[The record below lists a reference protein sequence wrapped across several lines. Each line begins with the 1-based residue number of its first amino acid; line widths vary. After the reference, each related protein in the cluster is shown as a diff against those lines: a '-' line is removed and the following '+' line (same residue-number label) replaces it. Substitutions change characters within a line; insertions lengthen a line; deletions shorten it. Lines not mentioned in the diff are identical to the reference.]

1 MWTTIRRVMLNYFA
15 ESKWYTI
22 LLVTL
27 FYAVSSWLLLF
38 AFNEHA
44 LTTSVDF
51 IYWLAV
57 TGSTVGYGD
66 LSPQTPAGKI
76 IVALY
81 VIPLGLSIFAM
92 IVGRVA
98 GFVGNQWR
106 KGLMGLSTLHVNNH
120 ILVIGWNEQ
129 RTLLLLKLL
138 LQERQSLAEPPDIL
152 LCVRADISN
161 PMPGKIE
168 FVKVESFNKDEDM
181 DKACI
186 NSASTILIDN
196 PLDDLTMTT
205 ALYCAQK
212 NPTAH
217 QVAYFNDESLVKLLQ
232 QHCPQVECTPS
243 VAVEM
248 LAKAAFDPGSSSLT
262 HDLLSVDDEGQAQ
275 YSVVFPSTLQ
285 PMSYQQLFMGFKRHY
300 DATIIGCALA
310 KKQRSI
316 KLNPSLDTVI
326 APGDKLYYIAKKRI
340 NDLNWSSLTEQ

>member
-1 MWTTIRRVMLNYFA
+1 MLNYFA

-76 IVALY
+76 VVALY

-106 KGLMGLSTLHVNNH
+106 KGLMGLSTLHVSNH

-138 LQERQSLAEPPDIL
+138 LQERQSLAQPPDIV

-161 PMPGKIE
+161 PMPGQIE

-181 DKACI
+181 EKACI
-186 NSASTILIDN
+186 ESASTILIDN

-275 YSVVFPSTLQ
+275 YSVVFPQSLQ
-285 PMSYQQLFMGFKRHY
+285 PMTYQQLFMGFKRQY

-310 KKQRSI
+310 DKIRTI

-326 APGDKLYYIAKKRI
+326 APDDKLYYIAKKRI
-340 NDLNWSSLTEQ
+340 NDVQWAALAE